1 MGWIL
6 EIVKNLPYQVQFLC
20 QAVVLLPIL
29 NVFLKLMTI
38 FKSKANL
45 LRE

>member
-6 EIVKNLPYQVQFLC
+6 EIVKNLPYQVQFVC
-20 QAVVLLPIL
+20 QVVVLLPIL
-29 NVFLKLMTI
+29 NMFLKLMTI
-38 FKSKANL
+38 FKRKADL